1 MPTICLKKIPGVLS
15 SGRAGRIFF
24 IISLFISALFL
35 SGCAENPAVIRSA
48 DWTPPKKIS
57 VRLDIRK
64 DLSYWEMWK
73 PDSKDSVMYG
83 IRKELE
89 KASIP
94 VVDIDP
100 DVVLLVSDVKIGNWL
115 EDFEIEILVISAMVD
130 DKEIFRV
137 IYNQRQPTLL
147 EDLRMY
153 LDRPANPKQIAKIMG
168 RELVKQLRGA
178 RRNEQKEA
186 RNFTS
191 R

>member
-1 MPTICLKKIPGVLS
+1 MATICLKSIRGVLS
-15 SGRAGRIFF
+15 SGRVARVFF
-24 IISLFISALFL
+24 IASLFISAPFL
-35 SGCAENPAVIRSA
+35 SGCAENPAVVRSA
-48 DWTPPKKIS
+48 DWTPSKKIS
-57 VRLDIRK
+57 VCLNIRK

-83 IRKELE
+83 IKKELE
-89 KASIP
+89 KAEIP

-115 EDFEIEILVISAMVD
+115 DGFEIEILVISAMVD

-137 IYNQRQPTLL
+137 SYNQRQPSLM

-168 RELVKQLRGA
+168 RELVKQLRGG
-178 RRNEQKEA
+178 RRNVRKEA
-186 RNFTS
+186 KNFTS

>member
-1 MPTICLKKIPGVLS
+1 MKTFLVIL
-15 SGRAGRIFF
+15 
-24 IISLFISALFL
+24 LFSAALPL
-35 SGCAENPAVIRSA
+35 TGCAENPAVIRSA
-48 DWTPPKKIS
+48 DWTPSKKIS
-57 VRLDIRK
+57 VRLDVRK

-94 VVDIDP
+94 VVDVDP

-115 EDFEIEILVISAMVD
+115 EDFEIEILVVSAMVD

-137 IYNQRQPTLL
+137 IYNQRQPALL

-153 LDRPANPKQIAKIMG
+153 LDRPASPKQIAKIMG
-168 RELVKQLRGA
+168 RKLVRQLRGT
-178 RRNEQKEA
+178 A
-186 RNFTS
+186 RNGQQVGKNFIVNEK
-191 R
+191 